1 MIDLRVSPFS
11 HYWWTSGS
19 RQWLSMDNKSIRC
32 EVYGKLYNVFCVYI
46 YSIYFVFM
54 YICIHKYIFIFI
66 NIYNI

>member
-32 EVYGKLYNVFCVYI
+32 EVYGKLYNVFCIYIYIVYI
-46 YSIYFVFM
+46 LYLCTYV
-54 YICIHKYIFIFI
+54 YI
-66 NIYNI
+66 NIYL